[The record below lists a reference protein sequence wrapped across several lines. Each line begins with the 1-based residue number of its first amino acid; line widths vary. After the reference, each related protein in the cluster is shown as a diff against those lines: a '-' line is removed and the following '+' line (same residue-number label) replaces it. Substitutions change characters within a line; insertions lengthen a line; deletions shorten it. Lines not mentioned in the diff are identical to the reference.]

1 MANEL
6 TTLANVKQWLGI
18 ASTNDDALLTRMVT
32 AYSNQVQ
39 TWLNRKIASQSY
51 SETRDGHG
59 GNRLVLA
66 DYPVIA
72 VASVAIDGRAI
83 PASSDYVTPGYRF
96 TDQQIILQGYAFTRG
111 YSNVALTYTAGY
123 ATTPPELEEAVI
135 QIIAQRYKEKD
146 RIGLKSKAL
155 AGESIS
161 FDVRAFSST
170 VQATLNNYRKVIPL

>member
-6 TTLANVKQWLGI
+6 TTLANVKQWLGVTT
-18 ASTNDDALLTRMVT
+18 STDDSLLTRMVT

-39 TWLNRKIASQSY
+39 TWMNRKIASQSY
-51 SETRDGHG
+51 SEMRNGVG
-59 GNRLVLA
+59 GNRLMFA
-66 DYPVIA
+66 DYPVTA
-72 VASVAIDGRAI
+72 VASVLIDGVAI
-83 PASSDYVTPGYRF
+83 PATSDFVTPGYRF
-96 TDQQIILQGYAFTRG
+96 TDQQIILQGYLFTRG
-111 YSNVALTYTAGY
+111 YGNVALTYTAGY
-123 ATTPPELEEAVI
+123 SATPPELEEAVI

-170 VQATLNNYRKVIPL
+170 VQATLNNYKKVIPL